1 MKEFVENEKSLFGAI
16 FCKKSHLLPIIF
28 HLSSKKIL
36 ISHAFE
42 RLILQKKCKILVY
55 VRKNVYLCAICRTRA
70 RRSLREVGS
79 PKGEVKHAMRG

>member
-42 RLILQKKCKILVY
+42 QLILQKNVKFLCISEKITTFV
-55 VRKNVYLCAICRTRA
+55 AIIA
-70 RRSLREVGS
+70 RERCDVADSDAL
-79 PKGEVKHAMRG
+79 HAMPG